1 MINMSKDNFVFFL
14 KVLAAVIAAILSVL
28 TVTSCNVSHRIDATG
43 HTIITTCDT
52 TIVNHSGYINFP
64 KR

>member
-1 MINMSKDNFVFFL
+1 MKKDTFILVL

-28 TVTSCNVSHRIDATG
+28 TVSSCNVSHRVDASG
-43 HTIITTCDT
+43 HTTITTCDT
-52 TIVNHSGYINFP
+52 TIVNHSGFIYFP

>member
-1 MINMSKDNFVFFL
+1 MKKETLILVL

-28 TVTSCNVSHRIDATG
+28 TVSSCNVSHRVDASG

-52 TIVNHSGYINFP
+52 TIVNHSGFIYFP

>member
-1 MINMSKDNFVFFL
+1 MKKDTLILVL

-28 TVTSCNVSHRIDATG
+28 SVTSCNVSHRFDASG
-43 HTIITTCDT
+43 HTIITTSDT
-52 TIVNHSGYINFP
+52 TIVNHSGYIYFP

>member
-1 MINMSKDNFVFFL
+1 MKKETFILVL

-28 TVTSCNVSHRIDATG
+28 SVTSCNVSHRVDASG

-52 TIVNHSGYINFP
+52 TIVNHSGFTSFP
-64 KR
+64 KY

>member
-1 MINMSKDNFVFFL
+1 MKKDNFILVL

-28 TVTSCNVSHRIDATG
+28 TVSSCNVSHRFDASG
-43 HTIITTCDT
+43 HTIITTSDT
-52 TIVNHSGYINFP
+52 TFINHSGYIYFP

>member
-1 MINMSKDNFVFFL
+1 MKKETFILFL

-28 TVTSCNVSHRIDATG
+28 SVSSCNVSHRVDATG
-43 HTIITTCDT
+43 RTIITTCDT
-52 TIVNHSGYINFP
+52 TIVLHSGFTSFP